1 MWDHKWEE
9 LWHCG
14 APEVYSLYQRCTFT
28 DFCPSDHNDLTAE
41 GMRACLYD
49 KQEHFLINH
58 GKTLSPLLT
67 THPVHHLSSLWQ
79 WTEIS
84 DNPPHLWFVLSSFFQ
99 RAGRLGWE
107 LVQSFQPW
115 GQSTSSGQQFCL
127 PSLVPILPHGW
138 VNCLSYSDSK
148 RPILLHTGLQ
158 EGSTSHDNT
167 RNRSNS
173 QQPKIFDFFS
183 LKENHGKL
191 FRLPPAIMTSRN
203 SMGSLS

>member
-1 MWDHKWEE
+1 MWNHKWEE

-84 DNPPHLWFVLSSFFQ
+84 DNPPHLWFVPFFLFPEDRSIGMRACSIFSTLGSKHIIRSAILPPFSCAYPTPWLSKLSLLLWLPNALSSFTQASKKEALAMTTQKPLKLTTTKDLWLLFIE
-99 RAGRLGWE
+99 RKSWKTF
-107 LVQSFQPW
+107 SF
-115 GQSTSSGQQFCL
+115 TAC
-127 PSLVPILPHGW
+127 H
-138 VNCLSYSDSK
+138 NDK
-148 RPILLHTGLQ
+148 
-158 EGSTSHDNT
+158 
-167 RNRSNS
+167 
-173 QQPKIFDFFS
+173 
-183 LKENHGKL
+183 
-191 FRLPPAIMTSRN
+191 
-203 SMGSLS
+203 